1 MFMKNT
7 TQLILVATLVAGCSS
22 GAPKPTQLSG
32 KPRVKVNQQVEF
44 TPSTAPE
51 DISVTKN
58 INRKRT
64 IKYDD
69 WTVRS
74 VFERWANDEDLELDW
89 RGDTDFVITD
99 QDRKGVYQ
107 GDVVQAIRKLLVNH
121 TRNNQILNVAN
132 NGQQILVGNLDV
144 LDEAGVYQIYD
155 GDRSL
160 KDVLFRWSR
169 LGDKKLQWKID
180 YDLPIPLAARLQTY
194 ETDLYKSVALLSM
207 YYELANKSLKV
218 EVEQNNIV
226 VTENQISR
234 K

>member
-7 TQLILVATLVAGCSS
+7 ISILVAAVLVSGCIS
-22 GAPKPTQLSG
+22 GAPKPSQLSG
-32 KPRVKVNQQVEF
+32 KPRVKVNQQF
-44 TPSTAPE
+44 DSTPSTAAE
-51 DISVTKN
+51 DISVAKP

-74 VFERWANDEDLELDW
+74 VFERWATDEDLELDW
-89 RGDTDFVITD
+89 RSDTDFVITD

-107 GDVVQAIRKLLVNH
+107 GELVQAIRKLLVNH

-132 NGQQILVGNLDV
+132 NGQQVLVGNLDV

-155 GDRSL
+155 ADRSL
-160 KDVLFRWSR
+160 KDVLFRWAR
-169 LGDKKLQWKID
+169 LGERKLQWKVD

-194 ETDLYKSVALLSM
+194 ETDLYKSVALFSM
-207 YYELANKSLKV
+207 YYELVNKSIKV
-218 EVEQNNIV
+218 DVDQATIT
-226 VTENQISR
+226 VTENPSSR